1 MLNITPRKVL
11 LAALLIFVNLTSF
24 AQRQGFS
31 VDKKEPEWLE
41 KITVSDQ
48 KLASR
53 DIQGGYYLSLYELQ
67 QNIETKQ
74 QYTHLMREIAADNGA
89 QNGSEISVTYDPSYQ
104 QLTFHKVIVWRNN
117 QPIDKLKAS
126 AFKIIQNEKELS
138 RFIYS
143 GTFNAYLILD
153 DVRKGDR
160 IEYAYTLKG
169 ENPVFGNNY
178 YNHFYFEGGSKIVNI
193 YTNLIAHKNRA
204 LQFRNYNKVPALKT
218 KTKGDLKVYEWQGQL
233 TNTFQTQDFE
243 PTWYD
248 PLGRVQVSEYKSW
261 KDIVDWAL
269 QINAYDL
276 SAAPAFNSKVK
287 ELKEAAKGNATTYL
301 ELATRFVQDQVRYMG
316 IEMGEY
322 SHRPNSPEKV
332 LKQRYGDCKDKSILL
347 INLLKSNGI
356 TAYPVYLSTYLK
368 EKTTNLLPTPG
379 AFNHAIVVVE
389 FEGRKIWIDPTI
401 SEQRGPIKDIYFP
414 YTANVLVVKPGNDR
428 LELVKSNP
436 KGKINS
442 QSTIKLSDTLG
453 GSKSEFEIRTTYTAN
468 CADDIRSEISSSGA
482 DELEKNFAAYYAKFY
497 PGIVSVKNME
507 IIDDEKNN
515 VVKLVEKYEIENFW
529 QKDPETPTKFNAN
542 FYGDLISGELRKL
555 NRTRNFPMALKY
567 PLNVHQTLK
576 VILPDK
582 WKLDDEKG
590 DISQPYYSFKYDIR
604 HEGDTLTFDY
614 DYSNL
619 AEEIPATAIQQ
630 YIKDRTSIIN
640 NSSYSLYW
648 SGGATSADNAD
659 VNGLMVAIG
668 LFTLILATLL
678 GLFLYYRKGTYQLE
692 EIKNALPIGGWLVLL
707 AIGMVSGPIGLLFA
721 IFSSGTF
728 DQSTWDIAKSLNGS
742 GALLY
747 KATNIF
753 ECIMNVFAFVFSI
766 FMLIMFFK
774 RMKSFPSYFIIYRTV
789 YLAVIFIDVIL
800 IAMLNAKTTLDYDVF
815 KNIRTLVFQLI
826 ISTLWIAYFIKSS
839 RVKQTFVF
847 TYPASE
853 WRNALIMDLSR
864 NINVPMA
871 NPEGQSIPKA
881 NEQTQQENNER
892 L

>member
-1 MLNITPRKVL
+1 MPNITPRKTL
-11 LAALLIFVNLTSF
+11 LLTLFLFINLISF

-41 KITVSDQ
+41 KIAVSDQ

-53 DIQGGYYLSLYELQ
+53 DIQDGYYLSLYELQ
-67 QNIETKQ
+67 NNAETKQ
-74 QYTHLMREIAADNGA
+74 QYTHLIREIASDNGA
-89 QNGSEISVTYDPSYQ
+89 QNGSEVSVTYDPSYQ

-126 AFKIIQNEKELS
+126 AFKVIQNEKELS

-193 YTNLIAHKNRA
+193 YTNLIAHKDRA
-204 LQFRNYNKVPALKT
+204 LQFRNYNKVPPLKT
-218 KTKGDLKVYEWQGQL
+218 KAKGDLKVYEWQGQL

-243 PTWYD
+243 PSWYD

-276 SAAPAFNSKVK
+276 SSALVFNSKVK
-287 ELKEAAKGNATTYL
+287 ELKAASKGNATAYL
-301 ELATRFVQDQVRYMG
+301 EMATRFVQDQVRYMG

-347 INLLKSNGI
+347 INLLKANGI

-368 EKTTNLLPTPG
+368 AKTTGLLPTPG
-379 AFNHAIVVVE
+379 AFNHAVVVVE

-401 SEQRGPIKDIYFP
+401 SDQRGPIKDIYFP
-414 YTANVLVVKPGNDR
+414 YTANVLVVKPGNDK

-442 QSTIKLSDTLG
+442 QSTIKLADTLEG
-453 GSKSEFEIRTTYTAN
+453 NKSAFEIRTTYTAN

-482 DELEKNFAAYYAKFY
+482 DELEKTFAEYYAKFY

-515 VVKLVEKYEIENFW
+515 VVTLVENYEIENFW
-529 QKDPETPTKFNAN
+529 QKDAETQSKFNAN
-542 FYGDLISGELRKL
+542 FYGDMISGELRKL
-555 NRTRNFPMALKY
+555 NRSRNFPMALKY
-567 PLNVHQTLK
+567 PSNVHQTLK
-576 VILPDK
+576 VILPGY

-590 DISQPYYSFKYDIR
+590 DINQPYYSFKYDIR

-619 AEEIPATAIQQ
+619 AEEIPPAAIQQ
-630 YIKDRTSIIN
+630 YIKDRANIIKSI
-640 NSSYSLYW
+640 SYGLYW
-648 SGGATSADNAD
+648 NSDTDSGNAD
-659 VNGLMVAIG
+659 VNGLVVAISI
-668 LFTLILATLL
+668 FTLILITLL
-678 GLFLYYRKGTYQLE
+678 CVFLYYRKGAYDLE
-692 EIKNALPIGGWLVLL
+692 EIKNALPIGGWLVLP
-707 AIGMVSGPIGLLFA
+707 AIGLVLAPIGLLFTL
-721 IFSSGTF
+721 FNTGSF
-728 DQSTWDIAKSLNGS
+728 DQSTWDIAKNLNGS

-747 KATNIF
+747 KATHIF
-753 ECIMNVFAFVFSI
+753 ECILNVTAFIFSI
-766 FMLIMFFK
+766 FMLIIFFK
-774 RMKSFPSYFIIYRTV
+774 RMKSFPRYFILYRTI
-789 YLAVIFIDVIL
+789 YLVVIFIDVIL
-800 IAMLNAKTTLDYDVF
+800 IAVLNSKTTLDFDVA
-815 KNIRTLVFQLI
+815 KNIRTLVFQVI
-826 ISTLWIAYFIKSS
+826 ISAIWIAYFIKSS

-853 WRNALIMDLSR
+853 WRNALIMDISR
-864 NINVPMA
+864 NINVTTP
-871 NPEGQSIPKA
+871 NQEGQSIQEV
-881 NEQTQQENNER
+881 NEQKQQENNER